1 MKPNSTDL
9 SLFLVLPPAHIYLCN
24 SDLSLALFE
33 SACKCAL
40 IIGDIVT
47 LRLLSEQ
54 VIQFAKSFGDTLNS
68 MYCIVCALAYTSFL
82 PESIERSLV
91 VLQELGEELPESLA
105 ETDLKFH
112 IDQTKVMLQGFTD
125 QELIEYKVM
134 EDSSKL
140 IAMKFY
146 AKLENSVQMTRP
158 SLQPIVTMK
167 MVS

>member
-1 MKPNSTDL
+1 MTNLIP
-9 SLFLVLPPAHIYLCN
+9 LF
-24 SDLSLALFE
+24 SDLSLALFDA
-33 SACKCAL
+33 ACKSAL
-40 IIGDIVT
+40 AIGDIVS

-54 VIQFAKSFGDTLNS
+54 VVRFAESFEDTLNS
-68 MYCIVCALAYTSFL
+68 MYYIVCALAYTSNR
-82 PESIERSLV
+82 PESINRSLV
-91 VLQELGEELPESLA
+91 LLRELGKELPESLA

-158 SLQPIVTMK
+158 YLQPIVTMK